1 MSLPDGRLRTNG
13 LGLHDAGH
21 GIWAAC
27 QTRQWAPGP
36 DGRLRKYQPVADSS
50 APAPTHTAMAHPTTT
65 WLPSCPAA
73 AGPVAA
79 KSCQSALRAL
89 RMREQDDRVGTW
101 CRQSGWLCGRA
112 PPCACIAHPLQSWT
126 RTCVLGTWTTCAPAC
141 YPGFWSSPTCPAVA
155 LPPLTSL
162 VESSNTRLGHGNPCF
177 TMHASFY
184 PCPASPPL
192 QSPSSLCCVV
202 FTTVVTSLSAMPAI
216 DRSFHTIVIAVVV
229 SAKCL
234 LLGRRCPS
242 PTSGPTRLPPTVCL
256 NRRP

>member
-126 RTCVLGTWTTCAPAC
+126 RTCVLGTWTVSKYTPLRD
-141 YPGFWSSPTCPAVA
+141 GQPTHAGAAIQCNAVLLCSARHA
-155 LPPLTSL
+155 LPPAT
-162 VESSNTRLGHGNPCF
+162 
-177 TMHASFY
+177 
-184 PCPASPPL
+184 PA
-192 QSPSSLCCVV
+192 
-202 FTTVVTSLSAMPAI
+202 FGA
-216 DRSFHTIVIAVVV
+216 
-229 SAKCL
+229 
-234 LLGRRCPS
+234 
-242 PTSGPTRLPPTVCL
+242 RLPALPL
-256 NRRP
+256 RYHH